1 MRMIKTST
9 AGYISVI
16 QFVMGA
22 WFGYSILM
30 AIISGVLT
38 CFVLNCFGTDIEFDN
53 SSNEQENA
61 DTKNGKETTKTR
73 EELRNKQN
81 IGSIAEIFMLM
92 K

>member
-38 CFVLNCFGTDIEFDN
+38 CFILNCFGTDIEFDN
-53 SSNEQENA
+53 SSNEQDNV
-61 DTKNGKETTKTR
+61 DTKNDKEIAKTR
-73 EELRNKQN
+73 EELRNK
-81 IGSIAEIFMLM
+81 
-92 K
+92 

>member
-53 SSNEQENA
+53 SLNEQENA

-73 EELRNKQN
+73 EELRNK
-81 IGSIAEIFMLM
+81 
-92 K
+92 

>member
-1 MRMIKTST
+1 MIKTST

-73 EELRNKQN
+73 EELRNK
-81 IGSIAEIFMLM
+81 
-92 K
+92 

>member
-1 MRMIKTST
+1 MIKTST

-38 CFVLNCFGTDIEFDN
+38 CFILNCFGTDIEFDN
-53 SSNEQENA
+53 SSNEQDNV
-61 DTKNGKETTKTR
+61 DTKNDKEIAKTR
-73 EELRNKQN
+73 EELRNK
-81 IGSIAEIFMLM
+81 
-92 K
+92 

>member
-1 MRMIKTST
+1 MIKTST

-38 CFVLNCFGTDIEFDN
+38 CFILNCFGTDIEFDN
-53 SSNEQENA
+53 SSNEHDNEDVEN
-61 DTKNGKETTKTR
+61 DKETAKTR
-73 EELRNKQN
+73 EELKNK
-81 IGSIAEIFMLM
+81 
-92 K
+92 

>member
-73 EELRNKQN
+73 EELRNR
-81 IGSIAEIFMLM
+81 
-92 K
+92 